1 MCVLCLRCQ
10 NSQLGAALAFIVPG
24 CLIISP
30 PHKSAWP
37 KDAAPVQVLRMVQG
51 LLNQMPTMSSKEF
64 EDEVVTER
72 TDVALLNLLC
82 MITKGIESCH
92 TLATCTN
99 EAFGRR

>member
-1 MCVLCLRCQ
+1 
-10 NSQLGAALAFIVPG
+10 
-24 CLIISP
+24 
-30 PHKSAWP
+30 
-37 KDAAPVQVLRMVQG
+37 MVQG